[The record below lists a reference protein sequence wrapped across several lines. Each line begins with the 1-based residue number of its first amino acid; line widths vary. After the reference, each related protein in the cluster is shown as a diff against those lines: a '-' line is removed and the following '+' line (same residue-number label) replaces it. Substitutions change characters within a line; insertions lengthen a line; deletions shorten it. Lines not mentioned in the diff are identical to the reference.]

1 MTQSKCKIIGITG
14 GIATGKSTV
23 TNFLIDK
30 GYKVIDADKIARE
43 VVEKG
48 EIAYDEIVNYF
59 GNNILKKDGSIDRK
73 KLGEIIFNDQNK
85 RTKLNSIVHPQVIK
99 KIKENINLY
108 SKNNNVLFVDI
119 PLLIEKVE
127 YFKDNNLVFN
137 EIWLVYL
144 KEEEQIKRLIKRD
157 KISLNDS
164 KKRINAQMPI
174 KLKKKYADKIIDN
187 NKDKDY
193 LYEQIIKLLD
203 SLI

>member
-108 SKNNNVLFVDI
+108 SKNNNILFVDI

>member
-1 MTQSKCKIIGITG
+1 MTQSKGKIIGITG

-23 TNFLIDK
+23 TNFLMEK

-48 EIAYDEIVNYF
+48 EVAYDEIVNYF

-73 KLGEIIFNDQNK
+73 KLGEIIFNDKDK
-85 RTKLNSIVHPQVIK
+85 RIKLNSIVHPQVIK
-99 KIKENINLY
+99 KIKEITNLY
-108 SKNNNVLFVDI
+108 SKDNNVLFVDI

-157 KISLNDS
+157 KISLNES

-193 LYEQIIKLLD
+193 LYDQVIELLD

>member
-23 TNFLIDK
+23 TNFLMEK

-108 SKNNNVLFVDI
+108 SKNNNILFVDI

>member
-1 MTQSKCKIIGITG
+1 SKCKIIGITG

-99 KIKENINLY
+99 KIKENINLC
-108 SKNNNVLFVDI
+108 SKNNNILFVDI
-119 PLLIEKVE
+119 
-127 YFKDNNLVFN
+127 
-137 EIWLVYL
+137 
-144 KEEEQIKRLIKRD
+144 
-157 KISLNDS
+157 
-164 KKRINAQMPI
+164 
-174 KLKKKYADKIIDN
+174 
-187 NKDKDY
+187 
-193 LYEQIIKLLD
+193 
-203 SLI
+203 